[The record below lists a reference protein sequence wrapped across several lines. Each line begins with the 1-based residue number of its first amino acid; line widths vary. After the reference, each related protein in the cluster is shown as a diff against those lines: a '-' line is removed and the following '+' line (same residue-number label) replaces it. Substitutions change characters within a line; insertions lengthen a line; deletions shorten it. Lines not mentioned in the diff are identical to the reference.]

1 MSEVNQIK
9 CQPSLSNPCL
19 TTEQILSG
27 GGKILNQIDGSV
39 SVWVKK
45 DDGLIPYTNINTKS
59 CCEYLGYIF
68 DVENQKCLWTEPVSC
83 DTCEMKIVIN
93 PNGNDGDYYLVNE
106 NSNCSLDVNLDYI
119 FKFDCSIL
127 ASAKTVNQ
135 EALLI
140 ESELEILKDK
150 LADKELEC
158 ASLSGQCTQY
168 TNIYTAMCYTV
179 LVSKHLSDYDE
190 LNNPASQNTSPT
202 NVDLT
207 NTQASMPK
215 FGKKVEDVSLPVIP
229 QFYTVCC
236 LTDLGLERWNSILGD
251 IKYEA
256 WLLSNGC
263 DTTIYTSTQSQQLY
277 NEGNDFAITNNT
289 FNPYF
294 SETDAKICDKQ
305 QAYLEKEEKCKVYE
319 DCLAEI
325 AELESQ
331 IIDLENQLSE
341 LEDSGVLCGDP
352 ISNLEK
358 FTAWF
363 SLDVETETPKLYET
377 VYEEQIFGIG
387 EGNLMSYI
395 QENLAVTGIIISGD
409 SGVLPPFGIES
420 TCEYDDIC
428 KENRDAF
435 IRQLYLTQYL
445 TNNDAPTTTLENK
458 ELLQLMGGWYNSP
471 WLSYSTTITDP
482 AIIEQIK
489 NKKIRIS
496 IKVSTCCL
504 DFGLLLDKIKV
515 TQNCENIENTFIK
528 VTRPFGFELDRY
540 VDNKKSWVANESPE
554 KRTYYLDWRNSEYN
568 INHHKLAINTKE
580 IDLNIDPAKA
590 IEGDVFKYFFNNPC
604 GLGCTS
610 GTTLLEFNTN
620 VDFQTILDNTAVNCL
635 NCVTCF
641 YQKQFENYECFDLMD
656 GSPYEFQFQNGA
668 PPNYDCLSIVWSITV
683 LVDDV
688 VEYYNPTFYSG
699 NTLTS
704 IPTQNLYLNELN
716 TIANELNLIFIN
728 NGTTASFINEFGCDG
743 NNLNGKS
750 FKINLDLTVETCESK
765 NFEDGECFDFMDGD
779 VFQFE
784 DQ

>member
-1 MSEVNQIK
+1 MGEANQIK

-19 TTEQILSG
+19 TTDQIISG

-45 DDGLIPYTNINTKS
+45 DNGLVPYTNINTKP

-68 DVENQKCLWTEPVSC
+68 DVENQKCLWSDPVSC

-127 ASAKTVNQ
+127 ESGKTVN
-135 EALLI
+135 EAASLI
-140 ESELEILKDK
+140 ESELEMLQDE

-158 ASLSGQCTQY
+158 ASLSGQCVQY
-168 TNIYTAMCYTV
+168 TNIYTAMCYTI

-190 LNNPASQNTSPT
+190 LNNPAIQQGPGKQPTTST
-202 NVDLT
+202 NV
-207 NTQASMPK
+207 N
-215 FGKKVEDVSLPVIP
+215 LPVIP

-256 WLLSNGC
+256 WLASNGC

-277 NEGNDFAITNNT
+277 NEGNDFATENNT

-294 SETDAKICDKQ
+294 LETDAKICDKQ
-305 QAYLEKEEKCKVYE
+305 QAYLEKVEKCKAYE

-331 IIDLENQLSE
+331 IADLQIQLSE
-341 LEDSGVLCGDP
+341 LEDEGVLCNDP
-352 ISNLEK
+352 ITNLENFK
-358 FTAWF
+358 AWF

-395 QENLAVTGIIISGD
+395 QENLTLTGIIISGD

-445 TNNDAPTTTLENK
+445 TNNEAPTTTLQNK
-458 ELLQLMGGWYNSP
+458 ELLQLMGGWYNSS
-471 WLSYSTTITDP
+471 WLSYATTINDP
-482 AIIEQIK
+482 DVIEKIK

-540 VDNKKSWVANESPE
+540 VDNKKSWVSNESTE
-554 KRTYYLDWRNSEYN
+554 RRTFYLDWRNTEYN

-590 IEGDVFKYFFNNPC
+590 IEGDVFKYAFNNPC
-604 GLGCTS
+604 VLGCSS
-610 GTTLLEFNTN
+610 GTTIVEFNSN
-620 VDFQTILDNTAVNCL
+620 VDLQTVLDDALIQCGD
-635 NCVTCF
+635 CITCY
-641 YQKQFENYECFDLMD
+641 YQKQFENYECFDLMND
-656 GSPYEFQFQNGA
+656 EPFEFQFQDA
-668 PPNYDCLSIVWSITV
+668 PV
-683 LVDDV
+683 LTISGCDV
-688 VEYYNPTFYSG
+688 TIIWAFKVELDGELVYENNNFFTG
-699 NTLTS
+699 NTATS
-704 IPTQNLYLNELN
+704 IPSQNLYLNELN
-716 TIANELNLIFIN
+716 NIANALGLIFIN
-728 NGTTASFINEFGCDG
+728 NGNTSSFVDVYGCDDKG
-743 NNLNGKS
+743 LSGKS
-750 FKINLDLTVETCESK
+750 FKINLDLTVETCEK
-765 NFEDGECFDFMDGD
+765 KKFEDNDCFTFMDD
-779 VFQFE
+779 DIYEFE